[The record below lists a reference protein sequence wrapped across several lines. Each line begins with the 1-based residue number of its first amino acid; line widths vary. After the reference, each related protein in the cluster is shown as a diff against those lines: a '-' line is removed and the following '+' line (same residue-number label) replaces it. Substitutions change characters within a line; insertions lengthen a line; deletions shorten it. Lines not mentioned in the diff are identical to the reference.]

1 MNERKCIPRGMAG
14 YHLARNKSSW
24 GRRMM
29 RVLILYC
36 DSKDQRM
43 RMDNV
48 KLGLESGVLELEF
61 PYSPMNLRFGFAV

>member
-14 YHLARNKSSW
+14 YHLAGNKSSW